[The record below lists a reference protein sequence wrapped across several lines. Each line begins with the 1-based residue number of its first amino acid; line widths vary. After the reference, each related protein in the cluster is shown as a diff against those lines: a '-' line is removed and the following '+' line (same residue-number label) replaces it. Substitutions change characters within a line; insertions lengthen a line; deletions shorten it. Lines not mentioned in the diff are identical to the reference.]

1 MKDFLVQKEKHYLDY
16 ADAVYKDFLQ
26 TRFGLKTCRPSLDQ
40 DLAYIRKSLTD
51 WQQNE
56 DNGALTQ
63 TSVSY
68 ITWMGVN
75 YDLDEIESSD
85 TGIGYLQSPTPVA
98 PQNLG
103 LNYNY
108 GTNLNQNVVE
118 VNAGGCLT
126 RINLNPSIQINQ
138 NSKFVFNQTIASN
151 LWTINHNLGFV
162 PNVFTQDTTGKDIEG
177 LVEPINDHTLTI
189 SFSQPVAGTAYLS

>member
-1 MKDFLVQKEKHYLDY
+1 MKNFLEQKEKHYLDY
-16 ADAVYKDFLQ
+16 ANAVYKDFLQ
-26 TRFGLKTCRPSLDQ
+26 TRFGLKACRPSVDQ
-40 DLAYIRKSLTD
+40 DLAYMRKSLTD

-75 YDLDEIESSD
+75 YDLDEFEQSE
-85 TGIGYLQSPTPVA
+85 TGTGYLQSPVPIA

-118 VNAGGCLT
+118 INSGGCLT
-126 RINLNPSIQINQ
+126 RINLNPSIQINH
-138 NSKFVFNQTIASN
+138 NSKFVFTQSTPSN
-151 LWTINHNLGFV
+151 LWTINHGLGFV
-162 PNVFTQDTTGKDIEG
+162 PNVFTQSTSGTDIEG
-177 LVEPINDHTLTI
+177 LVEPLDMNTLTI
-189 SFSQPVAGTAYLS
+189 TFSQPVAGTAYLS